1 MIHSYYPEDREVY
14 VGGCGCCSHDL
25 EIGEDDKEIEEAL
38 NKSIK
43 TIEKVAKSIGIKL
56 EINQRRE
63 SNVRKRSDR

>member
-1 MIHSYYPEDREVY
+1 MIHSFHPKDREVY

-38 NKSIK
+38 QKSIK
-43 TIEKVAKSIGIKL
+43 TIEEVAESIGIKL

-63 SNVRKRSDR
+63 ND